1 MDVEQQTTAYVVMI
15 RPRGFGPNAET
26 AASNVFQQAPMRPL
40 PDLQAQA
47 VKEFDGMIGALNAA
61 GAHPIVFEDTDAP
74 PKPDAVFPN
83 NWVSFHADGTVY
95 LYPMEAPGRRAE
107 RRTDIIESLSET
119 HAFRVR
125 EIVDLA
131 RLETNG
137 SFLEGTGSMVLDR
150 THHVVYAALSSRTHM
165 DALAEFAQQAD
176 YEITAF
182 EATESSGRVVYHT
195 NVMMTLG
202 QRFAVICAD
211 SIVDARK
218 RETVLARLVATG
230 REIIGISIA
239 QMERF
244 AGNLLELATDSGT
257 SLIVMSRT
265 AHQALSDE
273 QLESLAHHGRI
284 VSVAIPTIEAIGG
297 GSVRCM
303 MAEVFLP
310 REKPPAIDNAY

>member
-1 MDVEQQTTAYVVMI
+1 
-15 RPRGFGPNAET
+15 
-26 AASNVFQQAPMRPL
+26 
-40 PDLQAQA
+40 
-47 VKEFDGMIGALNAA
+47 
-61 GAHPIVFEDTDAP
+61 
-74 PKPDAVFPN
+74 
-83 NWVSFHADGTVY
+83 
-95 LYPMEAPGRRAE
+95 
-107 RRTDIIESLSET
+107 
-119 HAFRVR
+119 
-125 EIVDLA
+125 
-131 RLETNG
+131 
-137 SFLEGTGSMVLDR
+137 MVLDR
-150 THHVVYAALSSRTHM
+150 ANHVVYAALSSRTHM

-202 QRFAVICAD
+202 RRFAVICAD

-218 RETVLARLVATG
+218 RETVLARIAATG
-230 REIIGISIA
+230 RDIIEISVA

-257 SLIVMSRT
+257 SVIVMSRT
-265 AHQALSDE
+265 AHEALSDE
-273 QLESLAHHGRI
+273 QLESLSHHGRI

-310 REKPPAIDNAY
+310 REKPPAIDNAH